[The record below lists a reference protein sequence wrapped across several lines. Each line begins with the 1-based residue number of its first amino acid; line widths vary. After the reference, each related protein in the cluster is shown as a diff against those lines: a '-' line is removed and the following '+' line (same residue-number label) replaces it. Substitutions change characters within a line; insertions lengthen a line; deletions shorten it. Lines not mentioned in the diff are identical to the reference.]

1 MARNYTQA
9 DIACKCGCGIAH
21 TTPEVEDAADAVC
34 DNYGEKVPVNS
45 WCRCPHHNEE
55 VGGSRT
61 SSHISTPVKPGV
73 AIDFRIP
80 GSTPAEQAENRP
92 RLEAAMRKAGF
103 NRIGIGKTFI
113 HGDMDHTKA
122 PATWRY

>member
-1 MARNYTQA
+1 MAKYFTK
-9 DIACKCGCGIAH
+9 DEIACRCGCGIAH
-21 TTPEVEDAADAVC
+21 TTPEVEAAADATRE
-34 DNYGEKVPVNS
+34 DYGEPIVVNS

-61 SSHISTPVKPGV
+61 SSHISTPTKPGV

-92 RLEAAMRKAGF
+92 RLEASMRRAGF
-103 NRIGIGKTFI
+103 NRIGIAKTFI
-113 HGDMDHTKA
+113 HGDLDHTKP
-122 PATWRY
+122 PATWYY